1 MLYPIGSVMKTKQL
15 KKVLGIRIEPKY
27 VAQLAVLADK
37 QEMSVSALCRDI
49 LLRYIRRNSGA

>member
-1 MLYPIGSVMKTKQL
+1 MKTKQL